1 MSQAEKLLT
10 GASTRE
16 ALTAERAAVAALQ
29 RAFARDRYILRAL
42 GSRTELDMKRRL
54 TGTVAEATGGRRD
67 QLPPRPN
74 RRAALLQDL
83 LAGIGALKTNG
94 AAATML
100 AREALRIDA
109 DSLVLRKAA
118 EDLQKLAD
126 AWAAT
131 PTTARNAT
139 IDGVASSVAVEAA
152 RAFAAPQLPPL
163 FASPSLAGGFAEA
176 LRKK

>member
-1 MSQAEKLLT
+1 
-10 GASTRE
+10 
-16 ALTAERAAVAALQ
+16 
-29 RAFARDRYILRAL
+29 
-42 GSRTELDMKRRL
+42 MKRRL

-118 EDLQKLAD
+118 EDLQKFAD

-131 PTTARNAT
+131 PSTTRNAT
-139 IDGVASSVAVEAA
+139 IDAVASSVAVEAA
-152 RAFAAPQLPPL
+152 RALAAPQLPQL
-163 FASPSLAGGFAEA
+163 FVSPSLAGGYAEA